1 MQDVLPTAAVLEL
14 FHNAFLVHD
23 DLEDGSLM
31 RRGAP
36 TLHRQYGVAIAV
48 NVGDGMHALCLQP
61 LLDNMRLLGL
71 GKALRI
77 LELIARM
84 ARESVEGQAI
94 EPDWV
99 RQGWWTAGDRDY
111 CRMSYKKT
119 CWYTFIAPIQIGAVV
134 TGASDA
140 QLSVLRRFATYMG
153 VAFQTPQAADQTDCI
168 LATHARVVF
177 DEMLKVVEPYPV
189 PSSRLL
195 HGGNGNHT
203 EVLDLAVALPDGE
216 VVALARSAA
225 SAAEL
230 VTVAREAGIANVA
243 AFQGDPG
250 SLPGVFAGEFDA
262 ALLWFAY
269 HHRPDPER
277 VAAEL
282 LSTLRPGGYAFLV
295 DPAHSGMT
303 EPDWFAALADVG
315 AHAFHGPDELEPLFY
330 DARFSI
336 LHWRSCCPAS
346 AWSSPWRDAGTD
358 VTATRPPMPLAP

>member
-1 MQDVLPTAAVLEL
+1 MTGGRAEAPGGHEAVRAAIDEHLRHVALGVWHPSAVLK
-14 FHNAFLVHD
+14 
-23 DLEDGSLM
+23 DLGLY
-31 RRGAP
+31 RPVQAGVRPPPPRGAGRGERFSRLYP
-36 TLHRQYGVAIAV
+36 TPV
-48 NVGDGMHALCLQP
+48 
-61 LLDNMRLLGL
+61 LLDEDIG
-71 GKALRI
+71 
-77 LELIARM
+77 
-84 ARESVEGQAI
+84 GQERA
-94 EPDWV
+94 
-99 RQGWWTAGDRDY
+99 
-111 CRMSYKKT
+111 
-119 CWYTFIAPIQIGAVV
+119 
-134 TGASDA
+134 
-140 QLSVLRRFATYMG
+140 
-153 VAFQTPQAADQTDCI
+153 PQAADQTDCI

-177 DEMLKVVEPYPV
+177 DEMLKVVEPYLV

-195 HGGNGNHT
+195 HGGNGNHA

-315 AHAFHGPDELEPLFY
+315 AHAFHGPDELERLFY
-330 DARFSI
+330 EARFSVF
-336 LHWRSCCPAS
+336 HWEELLPGVGLVIAM
-346 AWSSPWRDAGTD
+346 A
-358 VTATRPPMPLAP
+358 